1 MTIEIRDLTIAVI
14 GIILAVL
21 GYVSRQKTQKL
32 KKLGIKAEGI
42 VFSREREEEFRID
55 FNTQNTF
62 RTSYYPIIRFVTAE
76 KEWVTQKYNVSSFP
90 PYKEGDKVTVI
101 YNPENI
107 TEFML
112 DDWSTKL
119 VSYFF
124 WPGILSI
131 AIAAI
136 LFAVGQ

>member
-21 GYVSRQKTQKL
+21 GHVSRQKTQKL
-32 KKLGIKAEGI
+32 KKVGIKAEGI
-42 VFSREREEEFRID
+42 VFSQEPEEEFMIS
-55 FNTQNTF
+55 FSTQNTF
-62 RTSYYPIIRFVTAE
+62 STSYYPIIRFVTAE

-90 PYKEGDKVTVI
+90 SYKEGDKVTVI

-112 DDWSTKL
+112 DDWSTQAVGYL
-119 VSYFF
+119 F
-124 WPGILSI
+124 WLGIL
-131 AIAAI
+131 AIAMAAV